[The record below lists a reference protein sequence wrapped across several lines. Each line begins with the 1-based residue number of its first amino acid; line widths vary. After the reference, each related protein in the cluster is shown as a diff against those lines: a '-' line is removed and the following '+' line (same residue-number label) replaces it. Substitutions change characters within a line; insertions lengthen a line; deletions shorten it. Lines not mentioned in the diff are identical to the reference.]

1 MPSLAQQVYLL
12 MPGGSK
18 CLDSTVILTH
28 NEAMRTW
35 SGSAAAAAL
44 LLIAVACGGG
54 STPSALSESARAT
67 FYAADAGD
75 GAGAIV
81 SGDFNHDGVADVLV
95 TAPLADGPKND
106 RPDAGEAY
114 IFLGPFSPSDR
125 LDAAAESYNGV
136 IHGAA
141 SADRFGRTAAAG
153 DFNGDGIDDFAVG
166 APYAARDSEVPQAG
180 VVYMFFGSESLG
192 SDLSRLDMSETAADA
207 TILGAE
213 ANDTAGYSL
222 ASADLNA
229 DGASDLIIGVLRG
242 DGIDDAQEDAGEVY
256 VILGGSIRPRIDLAA
271 GEQDVTFYGAE
282 AGDHLGETVA
292 AADINGDGRADVI
305 AAATFAD
312 GPGGVRED
320 AGETYVFLSPAAER
334 VNIAKEVAD
343 VTINGVDP
351 GDQIGH
357 SLASGDVD
365 GDRYDDLWLASVSA
379 DGPANGA
386 DLAGEAHLVFGG
398 NPPPP
403 LVDAAAGDAAAVI
416 YAPEAVARLGRSAAT
431 ADINGDGLS
440 DLLIAAPNM
449 EQRRGLVYVLF
460 GRARSVAYPQ
470 TASGADLVLTGLDAG
485 DILGHE
491 TFGTPPLGAAD
502 MDADGY
508 PEILVAAPMADGP
521 DNDRADA
528 GEAYIIFL
536 TRAP

>member
-1 MPSLAQQVYLL
+1 MPSLVQQVYLL
-12 MPGGSK
+12 MPRRGN
-18 CLDSTVILTH
+18 CLAGAVILTH

-292 AADINGDGRADVI
+292 AADINGDGRLDIVA
-305 AAATFAD
+305 
-312 GPGGVRED
+312 PG
-320 AGETYVFLSPAAER
+320 
-334 VNIAKEVAD
+334 K
-343 VTINGVDP
+343 
-351 GDQIGH
+351 
-357 SLASGDVD
+357 
-365 GDRYDDLWLASVSA
+365 
-379 DGPANGA
+379 
-386 DLAGEAHLVFGG
+386 
-398 NPPPP
+398 
-403 LVDAAAGDAAAVI
+403 
-416 YAPEAVARLGRSAAT
+416 
-431 ADINGDGLS
+431 DGL
-440 DLLIAAPNM
+440 
-449 EQRRGLVYVLF
+449 YLF
-460 GRARSVAYPQ
+460 
-470 TASGADLVLTGLDAG
+470 LNL
-485 DILGHE
+485 
-491 TFGTPPLGAAD
+491 
-502 MDADGY
+502 
-508 PEILVAAPMADGP
+508 P
-521 DNDRADA
+521 D
-528 GEAYIIFL
+528 
-536 TRAP
+536 